1 MARYLALVTT
11 WMKKIKEWKI
21 SWVSKNENGQANT
34 FARISTAISIRETT
48 LLPICYQVIPL
59 IWHERVNDINQAN
72 LGEMATFVR
81 YLQMDEVDANEA
93 HKIWMQVARYS
104 LINGQLYRWSF
115 RGPYLRCLNKQK
127 TRYVLAK
134 LHEEVCGNHTEGRI
148 VTHWAHSQGYYWP
161 TMKTDDENYV
171 KICDCC

>member
-1 MARYLALVTT
+1 
-11 WMKKIKEWKI
+11 
-21 SWVSKNENGQANT
+21 
-34 FARISTAISIRETT
+34 
-48 LLPICYQVIPL
+48 
-59 IWHERVNDINQAN
+59 
-72 LGEMATFVR
+72 MATFVR

-115 RGPYLRCLNKQK
+115 RGPYLRCLNEQK

-134 LHEEVCGNHTEGRI
+134 LHEEICGNHTEERI
-148 VTHWAHSQGYYWP
+148 VAHWAHSQGYYWP
-161 TMKTDDENYV
+161 TMKIDDENYV